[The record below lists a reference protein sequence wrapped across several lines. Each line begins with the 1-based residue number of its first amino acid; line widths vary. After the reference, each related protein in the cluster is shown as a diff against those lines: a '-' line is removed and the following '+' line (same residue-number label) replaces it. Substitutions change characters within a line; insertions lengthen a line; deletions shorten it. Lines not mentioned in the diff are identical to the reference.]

1 MAVQNN
7 KKRILCLMEI
17 LLHQTDEDHILNA
30 SDLAEIL
37 KNKYG
42 IEADRR
48 TIYTEVAVLQDF
60 GLDVVQVR
68 GKTKGYYIGSRDFE
82 FAEVKLLVD
91 TVQSSKFIT
100 EKKSRELIGK
110 LEQLCSESQAKQLN
124 PQVVVTN
131 RPKTENETIY
141 YNVDRIHTAISG
153 NRQISFQY
161 TEWTAPKKQR
171 LRKDGALYVIS
182 PLWMLPDDDCYY
194 MIGYD
199 DSAEQIKHYR
209 VDKMRHIE
217 ITASPRKGE
226 EYLKSFNLAEFAKKT
241 FNMYA
246 GKDGEITFYC
256 KNEAAGI
263 MMDRFGN
270 DIWTFPDKEGYFK
283 AKVTVTVSDQFFGWM
298 AGLGKLIQIAAPVA
312 VRNQYKEYLREI
324 LEKYNDVE

>member
-124 PQVVVTN
+124 TW
-131 RPKTENETIY
+131 R
-141 YNVDRIHTAISG
+141 
-153 NRQISFQY
+153 
-161 TEWTAPKKQR
+161 
-171 LRKDGALYVIS
+171 
-182 PLWMLPDDDCYY
+182 
-194 MIGYD
+194 
-199 DSAEQIKHYR
+199 
-209 VDKMRHIE
+209 
-217 ITASPRKGE
+217 
-226 EYLKSFNLAEFAKKT
+226 
-241 FNMYA
+241 
-246 GKDGEITFYC
+246 
-256 KNEAAGI
+256 
-263 MMDRFGN
+263 
-270 DIWTFPDKEGYFK
+270 
-283 AKVTVTVSDQFFGWM
+283 VSDYT
-298 AGLGKLIQIAAPVA
+298 PV
-312 VRNQYKEYLREI
+312 
-324 LEKYNDVE
+324 